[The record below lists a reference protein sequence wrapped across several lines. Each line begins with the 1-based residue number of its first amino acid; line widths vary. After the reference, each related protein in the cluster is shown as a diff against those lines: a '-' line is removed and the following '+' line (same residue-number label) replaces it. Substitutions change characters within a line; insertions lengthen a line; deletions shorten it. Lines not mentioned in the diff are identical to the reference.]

1 MIILKDKFDEPE
13 IQKLY
18 DEYNE
23 SYKKCDNFRKKC
35 DEIMTC
41 IEVLDRYNI
50 TEDCARKEL
59 KEKYDVYYKC
69 YIDESQKYKDIYE
82 QIDECR
88 KHCEHVYEYI
98 GHDSHHDY
106 YRCKR
111 CGKEERV

>member
-23 SYKKCDNFRKKC
+23 SYKKCENFRKKC

-50 TEDCARKEL
+50 KEYS
-59 KEKYDVYYKC
+59 E
-69 YIDESQKYKDIYE
+69 
-82 QIDECR
+82 
-88 KHCEHVYEYI
+88 
-98 GHDSHHDY
+98 
-106 YRCKR
+106 
-111 CGKEERV
+111 